1 MRSAD
6 SPLLRL
12 LLALCVIAQV
22 ATVLVRSGDRVLCFG
37 GPELL
42 SRVCAERLAAGS
54 DEYGGEYGTGEHRT
68 DCHHHDE
75 HHHHDDHHASVMDT
89 ALPHDHEH
97 PCDGCVDVRMP
108 DDPTRTDKAQGVPA
122 MPPPAL
128 IAIIDLPIV
137 APSTPQRIGRMIAE
151 RGIPPATG
159 LVVTRLRV

>member
-22 ATVLVRSGDRVLCFG
+22 ATVFVRSGDRVLCFG

-42 SRVCAERLAAGS
+42 SRVCAERLAAG
-54 DEYGGEYGTGEHRT
+54 TGEHGT

-97 PCDGCVDVRMP
+97 PCDGCVDVLMP
-108 DDPTRTDKAQGVPA
+108 DDPTRTDKAQGAPA

-137 APSTPQRIGRMIAE
+137 APSTPQRFGRMIAE